1 MNASMDKPDPQTETV
16 GLYVGEF
23 QRRFHGFEQV
33 RQEELRD
40 LRHDFIARMI
50 GDHIVLGDKPSYD
63 CMLQG
68 MLKEDERERLETDPG
83 FTKAWRIFVDLC
95 WLKRQLLH
103 AALVIGAII
112 LALLI
117 LVGCFFALPYVADPN
132 HK

>member
-1 MNASMDKPDPQTETV
+1 MNASAKSDSQTDMV
-16 GLYVGEF
+16 SLYVEEF
-23 QRRFHGFEQV
+23 QGRFHDFEV
-33 RQEELRD
+33 ARQEELRH

-50 GDHIVLGDKPSYD
+50 GDYIVLGDKRSYD

-95 WLKRQLLH
+95 WLKRQILR
-103 AALVIGAII
+103 AGLVIGGII

-117 LVGCFFALPYVADPN
+117 VVLCVFALPYVAGAPSR
-132 HK
+132 